1 MVVFIGLNSW
11 IGLYAR
17 LSFFVMFSIISRG
30 VSAGLPTATAPNLA
44 IKIKKESV
52 SACFFLFFLAKRECR
67 GRPHNRRDTYIII
80 TPVAGRAGV
89 ACDKRRIHVGATF
102 MSPGWRRRNAGRAGW
117 WRGIKWDKRR
127 GDIHVA
133 RMAGACMRAVALPPC
148 GRPGVTSGAPTC
160 GRFGWRVGGVWAAC
174 GVAAVRF
181 GWCALYAVRAGCV

>member
-1 MVVFIGLNSW
+1 MVVFNELNSW

-52 SACFFLFFLAKRECR
+52 PACFFSFFLAKRECR

-80 TPVAGRAGV
+80 TPVAGRAG
-89 ACDKRRIHVGATF
+89 
-102 MSPGWRRRNAGRAGW
+102 W

-133 RMAGACMRAVALPPC
+133 RVAAKCRLRGLVACDKRGVNVGATFMSPGWRAHAC
-148 GRPGVTSGAPTC
+148 GRLRCLPAVGRASQVAPLRLVRTGAKETC
-160 GRFGWRVGGVWAAC
+160 RRPVARRKRAAMN
-174 GVAAVRF
+174 RP
-181 GWCALYAVRAGCV
+181 